1 MGVVQGEDTLAAL
14 IAACHRALDDLRRLD
29 TAKPLGGGSGKARG
43 ESLLYRWRSAESG
56 SSEQRCYVVRVVDG
70 GVD

>member
-14 IAACHRALDDLRRLD
+14 IGACHRALDDLRRLN
-29 TAKPLGGGSGKARG
+29 TAKPAGGGSG